1 MGIISLKKDIQ
12 EAIANG
18 VFEFWASYKSLIFD
32 KNDKNLINS
41 LFFFKEMNIEAENNR
56 LLYHMKINPNIIK
69 TFTEEEIEIVK
80 NANKINKMLNIP
92 DNIFSEQ
99 LNELLILD
107 ECEEDNKEKPIVS
120 KFQIRKMEKIQ
131 KILKNKF
138 NINAKLKHSDVF
150 LSLESN
156 QQTFYFNEDMIFLL
170 GDIFKQVDILA
181 IVPHFNNDD
190 VIDNVRL
197 FIALDLVD

>member
-1 MGIISLKKDIQ
+1 
-12 EAIANG
+12 
-18 VFEFWASYKSLIFD
+18 
-32 KNDKNLINS
+32 
-41 LFFFKEMNIEAENNR
+41 
-56 LLYHMKINPNIIK
+56 MKINPNIIK

-138 NINAKLKHSDVF
+138 NINTKLKHSDVF